1 MTVRIVKGSFAQK
14 ASRNPV
20 RLIGIGEWGQ
30 QVLQQ
35 LALHTLLDVA
45 AIDSQALLGGD
56 PAFLTQADLLFIAF
70 DPRQTGS
77 LQAAAEIAAQCR
89 DELLT
94 VVISNAP
101 TDWPAG
107 LPTLLTLCSQEPLK
121 FLIHVV
127 GGLAATLSSHGYM
140 GVDIEDMRTVLCAS
154 STCTAGVGCA
164 GAPDRGST
172 AAHRALAEIVA
183 SGEPLSRAIGAIA
196 LISAPPGSLK
206 LVESRDVMNV
216 IRHQLHRNC
225 YLIFGTYDD
234 RTLGADLRV
243 TLLSASIACPQG
255 SSHSA
260 SFIRKMYWRRRQEGH

>member
-1 MTVRIVKGSFAQK
+1 MTIQKIKGPLAQK
-14 ASRNPV
+14 ASCNPV
-20 RLIGIGEWGQ
+20 RLIGVGEWGQ

-35 LALHTLLDVA
+35 LALHMLLDVA
-45 AIDSQALLGGD
+45 AIDSQSLSSGD

-70 DPRQTGS
+70 DPRQNGS
-77 LQAAAEIAAQCR
+77 LQAALKIAAHCP

-101 TDWPAG
+101 TDWPTG
-107 LPTLLTLCSQEPLK
+107 LPALLTLCSQDALK

-127 GGLAATLSSHGYM
+127 GGLATILSSHGYM

-154 STCTAGVGCA
+154 STCAAGVGCA

-183 SGEPLSRAIGAIA
+183 NGEPLSQAIGAIA

-216 IRHQLHRNC
+216 IRQQLHRNC
-225 YLIFGTYDD
+225 YLIYGTYDD

-243 TLLSASIACPQG
+243 TLLSASIGCPQG

-260 SFIRKMYWRRRQEGH
+260 SFIRKMYWRRR